1 MASDDGVGPRKR
13 RRTGPPGSE
22 PYVLRSLF
30 DSVPLTTESSS
41 DVYITCVEYWGKLS
55 TTRYVAD
62 IACEILADQFKTEEN
77 LYIGTSAAEI
87 LHFVSLPPASDDSN
101 EPTFILASRLP
112 IPFQSIPSDLDRQGV
127 RQIVILASVNKACVL
142 CNGTV
147 TFYMLPELSPAFG
160 NTKVHHCSW
169 IGGLDLSRDEESG
182 DNPVV
187 MIAVQDRIMLVQIG
201 EEARRIKSIKFPG
214 CLVAARRGTIACAA
228 DTHSYSLL
236 EVEYQ
241 QKIPLF
247 PISSSSEVFE
257 SGRVEEIQQRPTPLK
272 RSPSSSYPSSPP
284 GDPHGHGRS
293 SSLNTFVGMLQP
305 HAQTP
310 RHERSSS
317 GTPDPFT
324 STGTPRRSSSEESEE
339 DNSKQT
345 DAENQEGDQQSTSPD
360 SLKPLPPLPKQ
371 PVSKQLQPHVVSPT
385 PSEFLLV
392 TGTEEKEPGVGMFV
406 DMDGEV
412 VRGTINFH
420 RYPKSVVI
428 DSGEDDLALQPTEGS
443 KEEFILALIKV
454 GENDEQR
461 TQLEIQRWDDDP
473 AELERQKRWID
484 IPSSV
489 ATSSSTVGFQHTVS
503 PSRLELDD
511 VGKLLRMA
519 RFKSPVLPSYVPT
532 ADPRTQATIE
542 QLQKEKE
549 LFETQE
555 LTDSETSKKGESG
568 AARDWETQRN
578 DEEAKF
584 AHGLGKLQSS
594 LILWSGSQI
603 WRLVK
608 NPLVIQLE
616 NALRMAQQ
624 TDASGHTLLR
634 RSAIIDL
641 MYSIQDVEP
650 KTESEFIGLNYV
662 KQKASLMLYGDLL
675 SMHPDHRGDA
685 VIQNTEQVIL
695 DGNLDP
701 RLALLFIPLLRCEVL
716 QGPQGIWIHAG
727 LADIA
732 EQYIQQVE
740 KSSDQST
747 GPAAIHSA
755 VLNMVKRFLF
765 SWQQKRGYGSIT
777 DETYVLDSTDAAL
790 LHLLLEQDAQMEAE
804 HRASSRIRTELNRL
818 VDGWKGNFDRA
829 VILLEQ
835 YQRLYILSRLYQSQK
850 KSRNVL
856 KTWRRIIDG
865 EVDAGG
871 EVSAASCEAQMR
883 KYLVKIKDVQLVE
896 EYGSWLARR
905 NPGLGIQVFADNSS
919 RVRLEPADVVKLL
932 KERAPNAVQVYLEH
946 LVFAKHYTQYADDL
960 ISYYLD
966 EVLSVLE
973 ADPAARAS
981 LSDSYST
988 YRALRPPKPT
998 YLNFITA
1005 NTPKEP
1011 WWQSRLHLLQLLS
1024 GISGTQFSSTALPS
1038 GITYS
1043 ITNVLER
1050 IEPFQNDLV
1059 SESIILDG
1067 LQGHHQAALRLLTHG
1082 LGDYDSAVRY
1092 CLFGGPRSS
1101 TSSGGAQPEL
1111 ADRALQSTLFRHLL
1125 DEFLH
1130 IEDLTD
1136 RIERTSD
1143 LLARFAAWFD
1153 VREVLDLVPEDWS
1166 VDILGG
1172 FFVHVFRALVS
1183 ETREARIERALS
1195 AGLNL
1200 RIGVEYIDSMEKAG
1214 PWVEDGEGLR
1224 RLKDSGSQAPPDDA
1238 TAGEDGDF
1246 GEVVGP
1252 LASGEIEQAIVRD

>member
-1 MASDDGVGPRKR
+1 MASDDGLGPRKR
-13 RRTGPPGSE
+13 RRVGPSGTQ

-30 DSVPLTTESSS
+30 DNVPLTTEGSS
-41 DVYITCVEYWGKLS
+41 DVYITCVEYW
-55 TTRYVAD
+55 D
-62 IACEILADQFKTEEN
+62 EN

-112 IPFQSIPSDLDRQGV
+112 IPFQTTPSDPDQQGV
-127 RQIVILASVNKACVL
+127 RQILILSSVNKACVL
-142 CNGTV
+142 CNGSV

-169 IGGLDLSRDEESG
+169 IGGLDLNRDEDSE

-187 MIAVQDRIMLVQIG
+187 VIAVQDRIMLVQIG
-201 EEARRIKSIKFPG
+201 DEARRIKSIKFPG

-228 DTHSYSLL
+228 DLHSYSLL

-247 PISSSSEVFE
+247 PISSSNEVFE
-257 SGRVEEIQQRPTPLK
+257 SGRVEEIQQTPTPLK
-272 RSPSSSYPSSPP
+272 RSPSSSYPNSPP
-284 GDPHGHGRS
+284 ADSQSHGRS
-293 SSLNTFVGMLQP
+293 SSLNTP
-305 HAQTP
+305 P
-310 RHERSSS
+310 RHERSPS

-324 STGTPRRSSSEESEE
+324 STGTPRRSSSEERQEE
-339 DNSKQT
+339 GPKQT
-345 DAENQEGDQQSTSPD
+345 DPENSGSDHQSTSPD
-360 SLKPLPPLPKQ
+360 SVKPLPPLPKQ

-392 TGTEEKEPGVGMFV
+392 TGTEESEPGVGIFV

-428 DSGEDDLALQPTEGS
+428 DAGEDDQALQPSEDAR
-443 KEEFILALIKV
+443 EEFVLALIDIKDD
-454 GENDEQR
+454 GGNR

-473 AELERQKRWID
+473 VELERQKRWME
-484 IPSSV
+484 IPSS
-489 ATSSSTVGFQHTVS
+489 TETESSPVGFQHTLS
-503 PSRLELDD
+503 ASRLELDE
-511 VGKLLRMA
+511 VGKLLRMS
-519 RFKSPVLPSYVPT
+519 RFKNPALPPHVSM
-532 ADPRTQATIE
+532 ADSRTQASIE
-542 QLQKEKE
+542 QLQREKE
-549 LFETQE
+549 LFESQE
-555 LTDSETSKKGESG
+555 MTDSDASKKGETG
-568 AARDWETQRN
+568 ATRDWETQRN
-578 DEEAKF
+578 EDEAKF
-584 AHGLGKLQSS
+584 AHRLGKLQSS

-603 WRLVK
+603 WRLIK

-616 NALRMAQQ
+616 DILQEAQQ
-624 TDASGHTLLR
+624 TDASGHTLLQR
-634 RSAIIDL
+634 GAVTDL
-641 MYSIQDVEP
+641 IFSIKDAEP
-650 KTESEFIGLNYV
+650 KNESEFIGLGYV

-685 VIQNTEQVIL
+685 VIQNTEHAIL
-695 DGNLDP
+695 AGNLDP

-716 QGPQGIWIHAG
+716 QGPQGIWIHSG
-727 LADIA
+727 LATVT
-732 EQYIQQVE
+732 EQYLEQVANT
-740 KSSDQST
+740 SDQSL
-747 GPAAIHSA
+747 GPAAVHSS
-755 VLNMVKRFLF
+755 VFNMVKRFLF

-790 LHLLLEQDAQMEAE
+790 LHLLLEQDAHFDIDQ
-804 HRASSRIRTELNRL
+804 RASSRIRSELNKM

-829 VILLEQ
+829 VALLEQ

-865 EVDAGG
+865 EKDAGG
-871 EVSAASCEAQMR
+871 ELTAASSEKQMR

-896 EYGSWLARR
+896 EYGSWLAGR
-905 NPGLGIQVFADNSS
+905 NPSLGIQVFADNSS
-919 RVRLEPADVVKLL
+919 RVQLEPTDVIALL
-932 KERAPNAVQVYLEH
+932 KERAPNAVQFYLEY
-946 LVFAKHYTQYADDL
+946 LVFTKHQTQYANDL

-966 EVLSVLE
+966 EVLSVLKS
-973 ADPAARAS
+973 DPTARAS

-1005 NTPKEP
+1005 NTPKES
-1011 WWQSRLHLLQLLS
+1011 WWQSRLRLLQILS
-1024 GISGTQFSSTALPS
+1024 GTSGTQFSSTALPS

-1043 ITNVLER
+1043 IPAVLER
-1050 IEPFQNDLV
+1050 IEPFQNELV

-1067 LQGHHQAALRLLTHG
+1067 LQGHHRAALRLLTHG

-1101 TSSGGAQPEL
+1101 TSSSGAQPEL
-1111 ADRALQSTLFRHLL
+1111 ADHAQQSTLFRHLL
-1125 DEFLH
+1125 DEFLQ
-1130 IEDLTD
+1130 IQDLTD

-1143 LLARFAAWFD
+1143 LLARFAGWFD
-1153 VREVLDLVPEDWS
+1153 VREVLELVPEDWS

-1172 FFVHVFRALVS
+1172 FFVHVFRMLVS
-1183 ETREARIERALS
+1183 ETREVRIERALS

-1200 RIGVEYIDSMEKAG
+1200 RTGVEYTDSMEKAG
-1214 PWVEDGEGLR
+1214 AWIEDGDGLR
-1224 RLKDSGSQAPPDDA
+1224 RIKDRGPQAQPDDA
-1238 TAGEDGDF
+1238 TAGDDGDF

-1252 LASGEIEQAIVRD
+1252 LASGEIDQAIVRD